1 VVCMAHGND
10 EILSKEV
17 SKMKPM
23 DDALDDFLERL
34 DEGEPFAISR
44 WGDGEYRLLEMI
56 PLERTPSQ
64 VASTNVWSFD
74 PSNENE
80 RIAAKRIT
88 NSLSFESKGLYWGI
102 TCPSCSVCN
111 IKGDKH
117 YEMYEDKTH
126 LTYASLFV
134 NGNHEE
140 VQRTLPQILK
150 KKNVVFVGNANANVE
165 QLHFDV
171 SKHFKVGNN
180 AWLHDY
186 EIIQELKEYISNFE
200 GKGLVFLFACGPLS
214 NYLITEIWKENQDH
228 FLLDIGS
235 AFDVYLYNRV
245 TRGFHGGRAD
255 TGYGKFCEWDNRK

>member
-1 VVCMAHGND
+1 MAHGND

-23 DDALDDFLERL
+23 DDVLDDFLERL

-74 PSNENE
+74 PTNENE

-88 NSLSFESKGLYWGI
+88 DSLSFESKGLYWGI

-165 QLHFDV
+165 QLQFSV
-171 SKHFKVGNN
+171 SKHFKVGSN

-200 GKGLVFLFACGPLS
+200 GVGLVFLFACGPLS

-245 TRGFHGGRAD
+245 TRGFHGGRG
-255 TGYGKFCEWDNRK
+255 GYGKFCEWDNRK

>member
-1 VVCMAHGND
+1 
-10 EILSKEV
+10 
-17 SKMKPM
+17 MKPM

>member
-1 VVCMAHGND
+1 MAHGND

-56 PLERTPSQ
+56 PLERTPGQ

-80 RIAAKRIT
+80 IIAAKRIT

-186 EIIQELKEYISNFE
+186 ERIQELKEYISNFE